1 MDSRVFQC
9 EHSSIRV
16 QTRRTRDKFASI
28 RGRTSHI
35 RDRFTSIPVQTPR
48 IVH

>member
-16 QTRRTRDKFASI
+16 QTRRTRDKFASTQ
-28 RGRTSHI
+28 GRTI